1 MYVELTPE
9 DTLRDLQGLLIDS
22 LPGFEFPRIQL
33 LDNYVISV
41 IKKNVNEISIDD
53 FVIGITPKENEED
66 VEEALVDQSS
76 FKIELNSEEINII
89 AILMMCGWVQRQ
101 VTSIENTRMKYSG
114 SDFKMTSQANHGASI
129 MIDTMTKYDFYI
141 APEAIEKNVARL
153 TNQMWK
159 LIPMKENNEDWEKQL
174 NTVILEIAGLN
185 ELFLKQPLFLQLLSK
200 LEGIKIIS
208 PEFKLYRK
216 TVFESIGLL
225 RRLCQ

>member
-76 FKIELNSEEINII
+76 FKIELN
-89 AILMMCGWVQRQ
+89 
-101 VTSIENTRMKYSG
+101 
-114 SDFKMTSQANHGASI
+114 
-129 MIDTMTKYDFYI
+129 
-141 APEAIEKNVARL
+141 
-153 TNQMWK
+153 
-159 LIPMKENNEDWEKQL
+159 
-174 NTVILEIAGLN
+174 
-185 ELFLKQPLFLQLLSK
+185 
-200 LEGIKIIS
+200 
-208 PEFKLYRK
+208 
-216 TVFESIGLL
+216 
-225 RRLCQ
+225 

>member
-114 SDFKMTSQANHGASI
+114 SDFKMTSQANH
-129 MIDTMTKYDFYI
+129 
-141 APEAIEKNVARL
+141 L
-153 TNQMWK
+153 QK
-159 LIPMKENNEDWEKQL
+159 LITLLGECQKQSHHMQRLYKRRRIIQNN
-174 NTVILEIAGLN
+174 
-185 ELFLKQPLFLQLLSK
+185 S
-200 LEGIKIIS
+200 S
-208 PEFKLYRK
+208 PFNGMYRSNWD
-216 TVFESIGLL
+216 VLG
-225 RRLCQ
+225 RGVYYDRYND